1 MISEGQVG
9 QVNVFTTVDRGFTP
23 EEIADRALDKLLYI
37 GDKSH
42 PLIREQAF
50 AFKEQLRGVLVQYM
64 HEAQQNERTT
74 IAAKLRTAGYAHAAD
89 VVGEL

>member
-1 MISEGQVG
+1 MIAEGQMG
-9 QVNVFTTVDRGFTP
+9 RVNVFTTDNRGFTP
-23 EEIADRALDKLLYI
+23 EEIAERALDKIIYV

-64 HEAQQNERTT
+64 AEAQQNERTT
-74 IAAKLRTAGYAHAAD
+74 IAAKLRAAGYPQVAD
-89 VVGEL
+89 IIGEL